1 MIASGIVKNDNQQLN
16 MHEAGRIIPRGR
28 VLCKRISRR
37 TNPVSNYQNSSI
49 VMAGMNPKM
58 AKAFLY
64 ASLQYPLN
72 SLYTA
77 DRGN

>member
-1 MIASGIVKNDNQQLN
+1 MHGKVLRWYQFVLLMIASGIVKNDNQQLN

-37 TNPVSNYQNSSI
+37 TNPVSSYQNSSI

-58 AKAFLY
+58 ARIL
-64 ASLQYPLN
+64 
-72 SLYTA
+72 
-77 DRGN
+77 